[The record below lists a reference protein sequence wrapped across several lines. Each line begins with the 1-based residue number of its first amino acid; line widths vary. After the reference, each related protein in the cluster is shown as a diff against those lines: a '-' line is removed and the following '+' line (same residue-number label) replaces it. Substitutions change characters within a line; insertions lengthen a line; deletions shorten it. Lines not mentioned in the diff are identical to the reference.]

1 MNNTS
6 DFKEANT
13 YSKHYCVIP
22 KIQVYTTLGNKKDKL
37 MRQKGN
43 ISKTF
48 CIRKIHEIWQ
58 PSMLNFILAEI
69 KLIKFMKEY

>member
-1 MNNTS
+1 VNNTS

-48 CIRKIHEIWQ
+48 CIRKIHEI
-58 PSMLNFILAEI
+58 
-69 KLIKFMKEY
+69 